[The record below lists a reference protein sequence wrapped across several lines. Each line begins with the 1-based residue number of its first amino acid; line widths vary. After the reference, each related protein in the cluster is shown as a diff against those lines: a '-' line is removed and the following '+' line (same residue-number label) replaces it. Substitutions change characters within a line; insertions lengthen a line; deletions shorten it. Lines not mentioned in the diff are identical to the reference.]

1 MAQTRYHLDD
11 LITLMAR
18 LRDPQAGCPWDLKQ
32 TWDSIVPHTLE
43 EAYEVADCIEQADFE
58 HLRSELG
65 DLLFQVVYYS
75 RFAEEEQRFDLHD
88 VVDGLT
94 RKMIRRHPHVFPD
107 GTLKGHGDE
116 SLSTDADGALHRDA
130 LNSDS
135 LREGPS
141 AVDEAQVKSR
151 WESIKAEERAS
162 QSGAVSVLDDVP
174 RALPAITRA
183 IKLQKR
189 AASVGFDWDQ
199 PLQVMDKLEEE
210 LAEIREALSQGDQA
224 AVADEVGDLMFAVA
238 NLARHLKVD
247 PEQALRGTNHKFE
260 RRFRF
265 IEQAFKAQGRS
276 LSDAD
281 LEAME
286 AQWQAAKALESS
298 TSS

>member
-1 MAQTRYHLDD
+1 MAETRYHLDD

-32 TWDSIVPHTLE
+32 TWESIVPHTLE
-43 EAYEVADCIEQADFE
+43 EAYEVADCIEQADFD

-75 RFAEEEQRFDLHD
+75 RFAEEEQRFDLRD

-94 RKMIRRHPHVFPD
+94 RKMIRRHPHVFPE
-107 GTLKGHGDE
+107 GTLNGRCHEAVQEAALDE
-116 SLSTDADGALHRDA
+116 RSAEDAGMLSSV
-130 LNSDS
+130 N
-135 LREGPS
+135 
-141 AVDEAQVKSR
+141 EAEVKSR

-162 QSGAVSVLDDVP
+162 QQGAVSVLDDVP

-183 IKLQKR
+183 SKLQKR

-199 PLQVMDKLEEE
+199 PLQVMDKLDEE
-210 LAEIREALSQGDQA
+210 LAEIRDALSQGDQA
-224 AVADEVGDLMFAVA
+224 AVADEVGDLLFAVV
-238 NLARHLKVD
+238 NLARHLKVE
-247 PEQALRGTNHKFE
+247 PEQALRGTNRKFE

-265 IEQAFKAQGRS
+265 VEQAFQTQGRS
-276 LSDAD
+276 LSEAD

-298 TSS
+298 ASS

>member
-18 LRDPQAGCPWDLKQ
+18 LRDPQTGCPWDLKQ

-116 SLSTDADGALHRDA
+116 SLSADGALHRDS

-135 LREGPS
+135 LHEGAS

-224 AVADEVGDLMFAVA
+224 AVADEVGDLLFAVA
-238 NLARHLKVD
+238 NLARHLKVE

-265 IEQAFKAQGRS
+265 IEQAFKAQGLS

>member
-1 MAQTRYHLDD
+1 MAETRYHLDD

-32 TWDSIVPHTLE
+32 TWESIVPHTLE
-43 EAYEVADCIEQADFE
+43 EAYEVADCIEQADFD

-75 RFAEEEQRFDLHD
+75 RFAEEEQRFDLRD

-94 RKMIRRHPHVFPD
+94 RKMIRRHPHVFPE
-107 GTLKGHGDE
+107 GTLNGRCHEAVQEAALDE
-116 SLSTDADGALHRDA
+116 RSAEDVGMLSSV
-130 LNSDS
+130 N
-135 LREGPS
+135 
-141 AVDEAQVKSR
+141 EAEVKSR

-162 QSGAVSVLDDVP
+162 QQGAVSVLDDVP

-183 IKLQKR
+183 SKLQKR

-199 PLQVMDKLEEE
+199 PLQVMDKLDEE
-210 LAEIREALSQGDQA
+210 LAEIRDALSQGDQA
-224 AVADEVGDLMFAVA
+224 AVADEVGDLLFAVV
-238 NLARHLKVD
+238 NLARHLKVE
-247 PEQALRGTNHKFE
+247 PEQALRGTNRKFE

-265 IEQAFKAQGRS
+265 VEQAFQAQGRS
-276 LSDAD
+276 LSEAD

-298 TSS
+298 ASS

>member
-1 MAQTRYHLDD
+1 MAETRYHLDD

-32 TWDSIVPHTLE
+32 TWESIVPHTLE
-43 EAYEVADCIEQADFE
+43 EAYEVADCIEQADFD

-75 RFAEEEQRFDLHD
+75 RFAEEEQRFDLRD

-94 RKMIRRHPHVFPD
+94 RKMIRRHPHVFPE
-107 GTLKGHGDE
+107 GTLNGRCHEAVQEAALDE
-116 SLSTDADGALHRDA
+116 RSAEDAGMLSSV
-130 LNSDS
+130 N
-135 LREGPS
+135 
-141 AVDEAQVKSR
+141 EAEVKSR

-162 QSGAVSVLDDVP
+162 QQGAVSVLDDVP

-183 IKLQKR
+183 SKLQKR

-199 PLQVMDKLEEE
+199 PLQVMDKLDEE
-210 LAEIREALSQGDQA
+210 LAEIRDALSQGDQA
-224 AVADEVGDLMFAVA
+224 AVADEVGDLLFAVV
-238 NLARHLKVD
+238 NLARHLKVE
-247 PEQALRGTNHKFE
+247 PEQALRGTNRKFE

-265 IEQAFKAQGRS
+265 VEQAFQAQGRS
-276 LSDAD
+276 LSEAD

-298 TSS
+298 ASS